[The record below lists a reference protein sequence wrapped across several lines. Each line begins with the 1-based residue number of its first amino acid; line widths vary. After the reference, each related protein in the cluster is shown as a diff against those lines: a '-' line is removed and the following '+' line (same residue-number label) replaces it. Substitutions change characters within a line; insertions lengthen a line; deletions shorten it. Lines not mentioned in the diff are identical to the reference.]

1 MLKYIVTIVLLALG
15 LIGCGEIAVEP
26 KPTVAAPEATSDYDL
41 AVISVDFEPALQGN
55 RLPISDTYAVLV
67 AVENRGVLT
76 ARNVKVNASVENVA
90 TDVIVLKGAQGLN
103 ELAPGA
109 IKVVRIETSGSLPP
123 EFATYELT
131 VQAQPL
137 PTETITSNNVRGFVI
152 RVAP

>member
-26 KPTVAAPEATSDYDL
+26 QPTVAAPEVTSDYDL
-41 AVISVDFEPALQGN
+41 AVVSVDFEPALQGN
-55 RLPISDTYAVLV
+55 RLPISATYAVLV

-76 ARNVKVNASVENVA
+76 ARNVNVNASVTNVD
-90 TDVIVLKGAQGLN
+90 TDVTGLRGSQALN

-109 IKVVRIETSGSLPP
+109 IKVVRIETSGALPP

-137 PTETITSNNVRGFVI
+137 PTETIVSNNVREFVI

>member
-1 MLKYIVTIVLLALG
+1 MLKYIVTIVLLTLG
-15 LIGCGEIAVEP
+15 LAACGEIAVEP

-90 TDVIVLKGAQGLN
+90 TDVIVLKGTQGLN

>member
-1 MLKYIVTIVLLALG
+1 MLKYIVTIVLLTLG
-15 LIGCGEIAVEP
+15 LAACGEIAVEP

-90 TDVIVLKGAQGLN
+90 TDVIVLKGTQGLN

-137 PTETITSNNVRGFVI
+137 PTETIASNNVRGFVI